1 MNSNFRDGLSS
12 NKDYEFLV
20 PEEIREEPIKKK
32 LYLQHILFSLII
44 LGTCFT
50 SFYNYLLFHSLVEL
64 FSIVV
69 AVGTFVIAWNSR
81 RNIDNNFFLIVG
93 ISFLF
98 VAFIDIIHTLAYKG
112 MPIFIEYDAN
122 LSTQLWIAARYL
134 QALSFLFASFC
145 INKKVNSNIIIIFY
159 SLITTI
165 LLISIFTRI
174 FPVCYVEGFG
184 LTPFKIISEYVI
196 IVFFVFSILNL
207 FKFRRQF
214 DKRIFKF
221 MILSIGTIIIAE
233 LAFTF
238 YVSVYDLS
246 NFIGHVFKTISF
258 YLLYVAIIEIGL
270 ENPFKLLFRK
280 LKISE
285 EKYRIITENANDI
298 ISVLDKDFNFEFVN
312 DGQEKMTEY
321 LKEELIGKKAIQ
333 FVHPDDVEV
342 VKDLLQKVKEK
353 GEAVGE
359 YRMKKKDNSYIWVN
373 ASGKV
378 LYKRN
383 NNNNKYLFIK
393 RDIDAGKHAEQ
404 KLEQFVS
411 TVSHELRTPLTVLMM
426 SIEYLKNNKDSIS
439 KDVFEKL
446 IDNMSRNS
454 ELLKELIENILTLS
468 KIDEKRLKMDWKEFS
483 PVEVIRK
490 ILDLMEPRLKDKNLS
505 VDVDVADAIKIYGDI
520 NLIDQLFRIL
530 IDNAIKYSNTSSRIE
545 IKAFEDR
552 NKCYGSKDIDG
563 IVFKFTDLGI
573 GIRKEDI
580 PNLFDRFF
588 RSEDVREVPGTGL
601 GLSIAKELT
610 LLHNGKIFIKSEY
623 GKGSTF
629 SVFLPKKCE

>member
-69 AVGTFVIAWNSR
+69 AIGTFVIAWNSR
-81 RNIDNNFFLIVG
+81 KNIDNNFFLIVG

-174 FPVCYVEGFG
+174 FSVCYVEGFG

-298 ISVLDKDFNFEFVN
+298 ISVLDKDFNFEFIN
-312 DGQEKMTEY
+312 DGQEKMTGY
-321 LKEELIGKKAIQ
+321 SKEELIGKNSID
-333 FVHPDDVEV
+333 FVHPDDVGV
-342 VKDLLQKVKEK
+342 VSEFQQKIKEK
-353 GEAVGE
+353 GEANGE

-446 IDNMSRNS
+446 IENMSRNS

-588 RSEDVREVPGTGL
+588 RSEVVREVPGTGF

-610 LLHNGKIFIKSEY
+610 LLHNGKIFVKSEY

>member
-69 AVGTFVIAWNSR
+69 AIGTFVIAWNSR
-81 RNIDNNFFLIVG
+81 KNIDNNFFLIVG

-196 IVFFVFSILNL
+196 IVFFVFSILKL

-446 IDNMSRNS
+446 IENMSRNS

-610 LLHNGKIFIKSEY
+610 LLHNGKIFVKSEY

>member
-1 MNSNFRDGLSS
+1 
-12 NKDYEFLV
+12 
-20 PEEIREEPIKKK
+20 
-32 LYLQHILFSLII
+32 
-44 LGTCFT
+44 
-50 SFYNYLLFHSLVEL
+50 
-64 FSIVV
+64 
-69 AVGTFVIAWNSR
+69 
-81 RNIDNNFFLIVG
+81 
-93 ISFLF
+93 
-98 VAFIDIIHTLAYKG
+98 
-112 MPIFIEYDAN
+112 
-122 LSTQLWIAARYL
+122 
-134 QALSFLFASFC
+134 
-145 INKKVNSNIIIIFY
+145 
-159 SLITTI
+159 
-165 LLISIFTRI
+165 
-174 FPVCYVEGFG
+174 
-184 LTPFKIISEYVI
+184 
-196 IVFFVFSILNL
+196 
-207 FKFRRQF
+207 
-214 DKRIFKF
+214 
-221 MILSIGTIIIAE
+221 
-233 LAFTF
+233 
-238 YVSVYDLS
+238 
-246 NFIGHVFKTISF
+246 
-258 YLLYVAIIEIGL
+258 
-270 ENPFKLLFRK
+270 
-280 LKISE
+280 
-285 EKYRIITENANDI
+285 
-298 ISVLDKDFNFEFVN
+298 
-312 DGQEKMTEY
+312 
-321 LKEELIGKKAIQ
+321 
-333 FVHPDDVEV
+333 
-342 VKDLLQKVKEK
+342 
-353 GEAVGE
+353 
-359 YRMKKKDNSYIWVN
+359 MKKKDNSYIWVN

-446 IDNMSRNS
+446 IENMSRNS

-610 LLHNGKIFIKSEY
+610 LLHNGKIFVKSEY